1 MSRQSVYER
10 QGFGQG
16 RELAGNSGRLT
27 VDCVNGFADPQAYGG
42 GSSLEAI
49 EQTRTVLADG
59 RAQNGPVA
67 HSRIVF
73 ADDSAD
79 RNVFGLKVPGLVQLR
94 EHNPASAIVD
104 ALKPAPGELV
114 VRKTV
119 PSAFFG
125 TALAAW
131 FAERAVQT

>member
-1 MSRQSVYER
+1 MSSQSVYER

-16 RELAGNSGRLT
+16 LELEGNVGRLI
-27 VDCVNGFADPQAYGG
+27 VDFVNGFADRRACGG
-42 GSSLEAI
+42 RNILEAI
-49 EQTRTVLADG
+49 EQTRTVLADA
-59 RAQNGPVA
+59 RAQNWPVP

-73 ADDSAD
+73 AADSAD
-79 RNVFGLKVPGLVQLR
+79 RNVFGLKVLGLVQLR

-131 FAERAVQT
+131 FAERAVQ